1 MVGYSKDVLFNYR
14 HQYWLWTP
22 ILGPIFGGLAGTCV
36 YDLFMFTG
44 DESIVNKPNA
54 ATKLYHARAK
64 RVDPENAV
72 DGKGNTG
79 DITTL
84 HLSNEAEKE
93 RGDYSEGLHGR
104 HPAHDIV

>member
-54 ATKLYHARAK
+54 TTKLHHARAK
-64 RVDPENAV
+64 RVENVVA
-72 DGKGNTG
+72 GKGREG
-79 DITTL
+79 DIT
-84 HLSNEAEKE
+84 NEAEKE
-93 RGDYSEGLHGR
+93 KENYSEEGLHGR

>member
-22 ILGPIFGGLAGTCV
+22 ILGPIFGGLAGTCI

-54 ATKLYHARAK
+54 ANKLHHARAK
-64 RVDPENAV
+64 RVENVV
-72 DGKGNTG
+72 DGKGRAAAG
-79 DITTL
+79 DLTTS
-84 HLSNEAEKE
+84 SNEAEKE
-93 RGDYSEGLHGR
+93 RGDYSEEGLHGR
-104 HPAHDIV
+104 HLAHDIV